1 MTFTVA
7 SNYNSLFGKGKKLSR
22 NRFEIVKGLKVYFY
36 DDDSVLKEFGEF
48 GIIECIDLEEPVKF
62 VDGEEPVKMK
72 FIICKK
78 QEKHS

>member
-1 MTFTVA
+1 MIFTVA

-22 NRFEIVKGLKVYFY
+22 NRFEIAKGLKVYFY
-36 DDDSVLKEFGEF
+36 DNDSVLKEFDDF
-48 GIIECIDLEEPVKF
+48 GMIECADLEEPVKF
-62 VDGEEPVKMK
+62 LDGEEPVELK